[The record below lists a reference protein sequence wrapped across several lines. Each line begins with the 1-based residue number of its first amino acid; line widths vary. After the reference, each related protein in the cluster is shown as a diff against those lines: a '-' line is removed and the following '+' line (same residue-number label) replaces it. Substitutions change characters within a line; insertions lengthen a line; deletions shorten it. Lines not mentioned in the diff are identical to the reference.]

1 MIILPIL
8 ALYILAQAR
17 GCVSRVSN
25 RTIDDFNGDEVT
37 GVVPVYI
44 PANRWNVVVVRAFI
58 RSWMQLSMLSNDL
71 EKQLHRLSR
80 PTSARPSDR

>member
-1 MIILPIL
+1 
-8 ALYILAQAR
+8 
-17 GCVSRVSN
+17 VSN

-44 PANRWNVVVVRAFI
+44 PANRWNIVVVRAFI

-71 EKQLHRLSR
+71 EKQLHRL
-80 PTSARPSDR
+80 